1 LQQLGIPFRGY
12 DRHTGP
18 GGLWDIDNPHSTLY
32 ESAHLISSR
41 RMTEFAAFPMPPGPA
56 YPNHRELRQY
66 FRDYAAH
73 FALDAQY
80 AYGTRVEQI
89 APAEG
94 GRWAVTTVSEP
105 GRDDFAPA
113 DLPRTTTLHDGVL
126 IASGMLHHP
135 HWPLLPG
142 RFAGRVMHSS
152 EYRSAEVFAGQR
164 VLVVG
169 CGNSG
174 ADIAVD
180 AVHRA
185 ARVDLSVR
193 RGYYFLPKFIM
204 GRPTDTL
211 GGAVRLPRALKQRLD
226 ALLVRVV
233 MGRPSDYG
241 LPDPDYRMYEAH
253 PVINSL
259 VLHHLGQGDITPR
272 GALRAI
278 EGRTV
283 TFADG
288 ARADEVAR
296 GIKRTAHEIAEQR
309 RRGAVVEIGVGG
321 APGLFDL
328 AHAANVGITG
338 ELAVARAEEFAVID
352 VDHRD
357 QTGLAA
363 VEKFAAA
370 HGRTPV
376 LGAAAGGETAA
387 QGHIVA
393 VVVAPQNRVN
403 HAGGGIGAV
412 DRRSAV
418 TQHFDALDRGGGKLV
433 HVDRERGHTALGL
446 ANRVRREPAAVD
458 EHERVAR
465 ADAAEVERGVVTA
478 GVGPEDVGLGERE
491 DAPVRQELEQLGR
504 RGRGANV
511 EVVEIEH
518 GNRQR
523 GLLVDAADV

>member
-1 LQQLGIPFRGY
+1 MYAIIGAGPMGLACARNLQQLGIPFRGY

-211 GGAVRLPRALKQRLD
+211 GGAIRLPRALKQRLD

-241 LPDPDYRMYEAH
+241 LPNPDYRMYEAH

-272 GALRAI
+272 GGLRAI
-278 EGRTV
+278 HGHTV

-288 ARADEVAR
+288 SSAEYDLLLLATGYQLEFPFIDQRLLNWDHGPAPKLYLNTFHPESDTLFLMGMLEAAGLGWEGRNRQAELVALYIRQLAAGAPSARALQAR
-296 GIKRTAHEIAEQR
+296 KCHVEAPAVRGGYRYLPLDRMSYYVHKESYL
-309 RRGAVVEIGVGG
+309 GAVEQ
-321 APGLFDL
+321 
-328 AHAANVGITG
+328 
-338 ELAVARAEEFAVID
+338 ESAR
-352 VDHRD
+352 
-357 QTGLAA
+357 L
-363 VEKFAAA
+363 
-370 HGRTPV
+370 
-376 LGAAAGGETAA
+376 
-387 QGHIVA
+387 
-393 VVVAPQNRVN
+393 
-403 HAGGGIGAV
+403 
-412 DRRSAV
+412 
-418 TQHFDALDRGGGKLV
+418 
-433 HVDRERGHTALGL
+433 
-446 ANRVRREPAAVD
+446 
-458 EHERVAR
+458 R
-465 ADAAEVERGVVTA
+465 ADMVS
-478 GVGPEDVGLGERE
+478 DS
-491 DAPVRQELEQLGR
+491 
-504 RGRGANV
+504 
-511 EVVEIEH
+511 
-518 GNRQR
+518 
-523 GLLVDAADV
+523 

>member
-1 LQQLGIPFRGY
+1 MFVQVVVVI
-12 DRHTGP
+12 
-18 GGLWDIDNPHSTLY
+18 
-32 ESAHLISSR
+32 
-41 RMTEFAAFPMPPGPA
+41 
-56 YPNHRELRQY
+56 
-66 FRDYAAH
+66 
-73 FALDAQY
+73 ALDAGDR
-80 AYGTRVEQI
+80 A
-89 APAEG
+89 G
-94 GRWAVTTVSEP
+94 GRGLARADAAARQRHHEKRP
-105 GRDDFAPA
+105 GR
-113 DLPRTTTLHDGVL
+113 R
-126 IASGMLHHP
+126 
-135 HWPLLPG
+135 G
-142 RFAGRVMHSS
+142 RERRRRCGR
-152 EYRSAEVFAGQR
+152 
-164 VLVVG
+164 
-169 CGNSG
+169 G
-174 ADIAVD
+174 ADP
-180 AVHRA
+180 
-185 ARVDLSVR
+185 RV
-193 RGYYFLPKFIM
+193 
-204 GRPTDTL
+204 
-211 GGAVRLPRALKQRLD
+211 
-226 ALLVRVV
+226 
-233 MGRPSDYG
+233 
-241 LPDPDYRMYEAH
+241 
-253 PVINSL
+253 
-259 VLHHLGQGDITPR
+259 
-272 GALRAI
+272 
-278 EGRTV
+278 
-283 TFADG
+283 ADG

-321 APGLFDL
+321 APGLL
-328 AHAANVGITG
+328 HVAHAANVGITG

-370 HGRTPV
+370 HGGTPV

-393 VVVAPQNRVN
+393 VVVAPQNRVH

-446 ANRVRREPAAVD
+446 ADRVRREPAAVD

-523 GLLVDAADV
+523 GLLVDAADVRTGDGEGFEFNRLARRCWRRCGLGAAIGNEQPDQRQGCDREPRT